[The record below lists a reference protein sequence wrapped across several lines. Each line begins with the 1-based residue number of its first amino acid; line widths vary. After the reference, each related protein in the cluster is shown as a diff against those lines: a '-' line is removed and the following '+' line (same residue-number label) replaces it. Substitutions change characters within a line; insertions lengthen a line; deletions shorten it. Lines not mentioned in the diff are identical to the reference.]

1 MYYIQ
6 ELLFTYF
13 LHYGGLAQLGE
24 RLPYKQ
30 DVSGSIP
37 LTSIVMLIVALAAYE
52 HDELRNSLQY
62 FL

>member
-1 MYYIQ
+1 MLFYVYYNP
-6 ELLFTYF
+6 
-13 LHYGGLAQLGE
+13 GGLAQLGE